1 MILYKYMSLER
12 KNFWTDYKLRFTQ
25 PSAFNDP
32 FECLPSYSFI
42 PEQLMPK
49 HAGFGEL
56 AALFYGLEKD
66 SSQFNDDTAIFCM
79 SQVWDSV
86 LMWAHY
92 ADSHRGFAVGFDM
105 SHPFFDFEKPYGTRK
120 VRYCKSRPKST
131 EINIMDEMYYKLDVW
146 SYEQEWR
153 LCRDV
158 YKADETINNNIYLFR
173 IPKES
178 IKSVYFGICMPE
190 NEKMDMYQR
199 VLQTGIQC
207 YQVMRNYQ
215 TFDLYSIEFEDF
227 LSLQCRYHILQRD
240 LEQANTSLKPPDRT
254 LRTADIVTESLER
267 CAEIL
272 SLIIGQT
279 YQKFDNNINE
289 SNIKEYSDAI
299 VVHVKDLEE
308 INCLPDD
315 FQLCDTSI
323 SREEYET
330 RIKHIQKNF
339 DYCIYNVIGLIQ
351 HMLQSA
357 QGQLPATG
365 EYLSTKINEKIG
377 GAVSSFASSVS
388 WAAKFLE
395 EQGFQKIIS
404 KITFEEDF
412 QVMHAN
418 DEGWRKGQKIAKR
431 WYEMKHSA
439 LEIANRTALER
450 YRITR
455 LNWVQARISQ
465 SDIEPSE
472 IESYIKKYCR
482 YEQGTLPMLKKD
494 IKEYSGSLPENIR
507 RKIHEL
513 IFFFDTVQS
522 NGGFLTSTHSKD
534 EGKRWRV
541 HIMGQL
547 INGGIEKEDAEKYI
561 ADSFYLL

>member
-92 ADSHRGFAVGFDM
+92 ADSHKGFAVGFDM

-178 IKSVYFGICMPE
+178 IKSVYFGICMTE
-190 NEKMDMYQR
+190 NEKIDMYQR

-412 QVMHAN
+412 QVNPHA
-418 DEGWRKGQKIAKR
+418 R
-431 WYEMKHSA
+431 
-439 LEIANRTALER
+439 
-450 YRITR
+450 
-455 LNWVQARISQ
+455 
-465 SDIEPSE
+465 
-472 IESYIKKYCR
+472 
-482 YEQGTLPMLKKD
+482 
-494 IKEYSGSLPENIR
+494 
-507 RKIHEL
+507 
-513 IFFFDTVQS
+513 
-522 NGGFLTSTHSKD
+522 
-534 EGKRWRV
+534 
-541 HIMGQL
+541 
-547 INGGIEKEDAEKYI
+547 DAWHHHK
-561 ADSFYLL
+561 

>member
-92 ADSHRGFAVGFDM
+92 ADSHKGFAVGFDM

-120 VRYCKSRPKST
+120 VKYCKSRPKST

-240 LEQANTSLKPPDRT
+240 LEQANTPSKPPDRT
-254 LRTADIVTESLER
+254 LRTADIVTENLER

-299 VVHVKDLEE
+299 IVHVKDLEE
-308 INCLPDD
+308 INCLPDA

-339 DYCIYNVIGLIQ
+339 DCCIYNVIGLIQ

-377 GAVSSFASSVS
+377 GAVSSFASSVR

-395 EQGFQKIIS
+395 EQGLQKIIS

-412 QVMHAN
+412 QVILNSQVLLVTTGKVLYFTA
-418 DEGWRKGQKIAKR
+418 KIN
-431 WYEMKHSA
+431 
-439 LEIANRTALER
+439 L
-450 YRITR
+450 
-455 LNWVQARISQ
+455 
-465 SDIEPSE
+465 
-472 IESYIKKYCR
+472 
-482 YEQGTLPMLKKD
+482 
-494 IKEYSGSLPENIR
+494 
-507 RKIHEL
+507 
-513 IFFFDTVQS
+513 
-522 NGGFLTSTHSKD
+522 
-534 EGKRWRV
+534 
-541 HIMGQL
+541 
-547 INGGIEKEDAEKYI
+547 
-561 ADSFYLL
+561 